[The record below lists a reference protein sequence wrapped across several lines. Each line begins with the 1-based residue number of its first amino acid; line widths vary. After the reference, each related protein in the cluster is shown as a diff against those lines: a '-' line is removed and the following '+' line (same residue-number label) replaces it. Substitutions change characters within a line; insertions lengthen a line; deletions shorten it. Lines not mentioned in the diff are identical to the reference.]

1 MNQDKLAKNQTD
13 RSRSILIASG
23 LILAIA
29 LLGFIQWATA
39 FRGDLLWVIMSGLGI
54 LLMGT
59 ILGFLQNTAPT
70 SEDTRQTKKQRSALD
85 RQWLDELHR
94 NDPYY
99 LGSPYYRGHLD
110 D

>member
-1 MNQDKLAKNQTD
+1 MNQDKWEKDQIY
-13 RSRSILIASG
+13 RSRLILIASG
-23 LILAIA
+23 LILAIT

-39 FRGDLLWVIMSGLGI
+39 FRGDLLWVIMAGLGI

-59 ILGFLQNTAPT
+59 IVEISQYPASTSNGMEQTEKQKTFLD
-70 SEDTRQTKKQRSALD
+70 SE
-85 RQWLDELHR
+85 WLEELHR